1 MKLTIVLI
9 LSLLFPALSNEIF
22 SSASKVDSILPESVK
37 SESKIH
43 IDGDISPSE
52 PVRVTLECKE
62 SANLEKI
69 EQKNATTRGGK
80 RLPGEICPLYR
91 SQI

>member
-9 LSLLFPALSNEIF
+9 LSLLFPALSNEMF

-52 PVRVTLECKE
+52 PVMVTLECKE

-69 EQKNATTRGGK
+69 EQKMQLQGAENVYRAK
-80 RLPGEICPLYR
+80 YAPLYR